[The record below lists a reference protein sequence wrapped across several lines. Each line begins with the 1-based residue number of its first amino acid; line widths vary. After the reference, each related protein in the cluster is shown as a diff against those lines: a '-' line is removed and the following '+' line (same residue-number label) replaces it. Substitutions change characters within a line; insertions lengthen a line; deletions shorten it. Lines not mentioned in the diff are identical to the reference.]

1 MRKFPALTASN
12 VNPATPLEE
21 SSLQSQPTPTP
32 ASSLLTG
39 SSSSMTSSDDHIS
52 LQCSEG
58 SEQLEVNNS
67 SESSMFSK
75 N

>member
-1 MRKFPALTASN
+1 MRKFPALTVSN
-12 VNPATPLEE
+12 VNPVIPLEE

-32 ASSLLTG
+32 ASSLTTS
-39 SSSSMTSSDDHIS
+39 SSSSMTSSDDPIS

-58 SEQLEVNNS
+58 LEQIEVNNS
-67 SESSMFSK
+67 SESSMFSE